1 VHSLFALQSKYKI
14 ALVLFVMIVTLL
26 CGILLER
33 HFFQRVDSTSTALYE
48 DRLLPSA
55 FVYHLTDFIH
65 QRHRTAETIHLVQ
78 RAVPTEQQLAELAQ
92 YRHQTDS
99 ILVAFQ
105 HTFLVQDESASLDRL
120 GHELAAYATVE
131 RQLLSAPASAES
143 FARLESHLDA
153 IRAEL
158 LQLSAIQTTVGKELV
173 ADTESVVARAHF
185 LSNFE
190 VGIVIVCCLIAQVL
204 VLSSKVVRSPIVQRP
219 NLN

>member
-1 VHSLFALQSKYKI
+1 MHSLFSLQSKYKI

-48 DRLLPSA
+48 DRLLPSV
-55 FVYHLTDFIH
+55 FVYQLTDFIH
-65 QRHRTAETIHLVQ
+65 QRHRAAETIHLIQ
-78 RAVPTEQQLAELAQ
+78 RAEPTDRQRSELAQ
-92 YRHQTDS
+92 YRHQMDS
-99 ILVAFQ
+99 ILTAFQ
-105 HTFLVQDESASLDRL
+105 HTYLVQDESTSLDRL
-120 GHELAAYATVE
+120 DRQMAAYAEVE
-131 RQLLSAPASAES
+131 RQLLADPASAEY
-143 FARLESHLDA
+143 FARLEGHLDA
-153 IRAEL
+153 IRTEL
-158 LQLSAIQTTVGKELV
+158 LQLSSIQTIVGKELV

-190 VGIVIVCCLIAQVL
+190 VIVVIVCCLIAQVL